1 VGKVKNRDMNIDVEK
16 YHKEFGY
23 QISDILTVASSKR
36 QSNQTLN
43 KNAKSS
49 DNTVVYSKLDNLL

>member
-1 VGKVKNRDMNIDVEK
+1 MNVDVEK

-49 DNTVVYSKLDNLL
+49 DNTVVYSRLDNL